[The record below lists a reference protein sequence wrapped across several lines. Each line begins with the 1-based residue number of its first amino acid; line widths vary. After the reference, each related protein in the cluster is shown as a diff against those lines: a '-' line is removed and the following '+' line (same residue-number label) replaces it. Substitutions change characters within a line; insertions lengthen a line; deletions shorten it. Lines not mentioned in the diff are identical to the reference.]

1 MPVIY
6 HDWILS
12 ETGLRIPVS
21 SVSLNEFQSLGPRQS
36 DRYRRNKRLPNQGGS
51 ASDDASELL
60 QLRNVDRASSLV
72 ELNAL
77 NHRDRALSRA
87 QLKHYGGR
95 GDVAIKAP
103 FATLAELLQV

>member
-1 MPVIY
+1 
-6 HDWILS
+6 
-12 ETGLRIPVS
+12 
-21 SVSLNEFQSLGPRQS
+21 
-36 DRYRRNKRLPNQGGS
+36 
-51 ASDDASELL
+51 
-60 QLRNVDRASSLV
+60 VDRASSLV